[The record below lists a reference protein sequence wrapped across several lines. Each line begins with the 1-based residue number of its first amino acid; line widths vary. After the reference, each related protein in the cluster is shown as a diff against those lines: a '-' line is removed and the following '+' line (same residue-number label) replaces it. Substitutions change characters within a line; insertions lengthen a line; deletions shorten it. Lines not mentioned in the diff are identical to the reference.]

1 VIARFNPL
9 RWTVVILVTMMIVL
23 TLVGIFMPHLAWA
36 LVDETGL
43 IEQASPVFWIM
54 AVAVAVIAA
63 VRRRDERLELFMLAI
78 VFAALASRELDLHKE
93 FFGWSITRFINYTKA
108 AIPLD
113 ERLGAFF
120 LILLPLGI
128 AAVVLVLRGGRR
140 TLRAWRAG
148 QPWPSWVAW
157 WFVILIS
164 AFAADKLS
172 GLAEGEDEAR
182 VIGWFFL
189 VALEETLET
198 ILAIYTLLLM
208 IPLAL
213 DRHGDEEPGPV
224 RNGE

>member
-1 VIARFNPL
+1 VVSHFNPL
-9 RWTVVILVTMMIVL
+9 RWTVVIFVITMAVL
-23 TLVGIFMPHLAWA
+23 TFVGIFTPHLAWA
-36 LVDETGL
+36 LVDERGL
-43 IEQASPVFWIM
+43 VENASPVFWIM

-63 VRRRDERLELFMLAI
+63 VRRRDDRLELFMLAI
-78 VFAALASRELDLHKE
+78 VFAALASRELDLHKGI
-93 FFGWSITRFINYTKA
+93 FGWSITRFINYTKA

-128 AAVVLVLRGGRR
+128 AAVVLLLRGGRR
-140 TLRAWRAG
+140 TLGAWRAG
-148 QPWPSWVAW
+148 QPWARWVAL

-208 IPLAL
+208 MPLAL
-213 DRHGDEEPGPV
+213 DRHGEEEPGPV

>member
-9 RWTVVILVTMMIVL
+9 SWTVVIFVTTMIVL
-23 TLVGIFMPHLAWA
+23 TLVGIFTPHLAWA

-43 IEQASPVFWIM
+43 IERASPVFWIM

-78 VFAALASRELDLHKE
+78 VFAALASRELDLHRGI
-93 FFGWSITRFINYTKA
+93 FGWSITRFINYTKV

-113 ERLGAFF
+113 ERAEAFF

-128 AAVVLVLRGGRR
+128 AAVILFLRGGRR
-140 TLRAWRAG
+140 TLRAWREG
-148 QPWPSWVAW
+148 EPWARWVAW

-172 GLAEGEDEAR
+172 GFAEGEDEAR

-213 DRHGDEEPGPV
+213 DEKKESEAFPG
-224 RNGE
+224 E